1 MFRFLKQWMGTSVP
15 EQPKNPSEV
24 KYLITGLGNIGPDYD
39 NTRHNIGF
47 KVLDELAQQKGI
59 SFTPA
64 RYGDIAQYRHKGR
77 ILFLL
82 KPSTYMNL
90 SGKAIQYWL
99 TKENI
104 DIPNLLVITDD
115 VALPLADLR
124 LKTKGG
130 DGGHNGL
137 SSIIATLGTSEFTR
151 LRFGIGNDFPKGGQ
165 VNFVLGKWHPE
176 ELEIV
181 NPQLKVCASLVDSF
195 VTAGPE
201 RTMNQFNTKPGKN
214 NKTTDTPPAINE

>member
-1 MFRFLKQWMGTSVP
+1 MGTSVP

-47 KVLDELAQQKGI
+47 KVLDELAQYKGI

-64 RYGDIAQYRHKGR
+64 RYGDIAQYRYKGR
-77 ILFLL
+77 ILYLL
-82 KPSTYMNL
+82 KPSTFMNL
-90 SGKAIQYWL
+90 SGKAIHYWL

-137 SSIIATLGTSEFTR
+137 SSIISILGTNEFAR

-165 VNFVLGKWHPE
+165 VNFVLGKWQPE
-176 ELEIV
+176 ELELV
-181 NPQLKVCASLVDSF
+181 NPQLKVCSSLVDSF

-201 RTMNQFNTKPGKN
+201 RTMNQYNTKPGKK
-214 NKTTDTPPAINE
+214 NKTNDTPPTVNE